1 MISIDNFQCICT
13 LYGKEATPVD
23 IFVEKSVSNKG
34 AAPRIEE
41 LKKAK

>member
-23 IFVEKSVSNKG
+23 IIVKKSVSNKG
-34 AAPRIEE
+34 TAALMEE